1 MIVIVCL
8 YARFFLL
15 LVRQVRGIEKAYIFS
30 FSNNDYTCLDPAADG
45 VALRFDADL
54 VYYYYYYFI
63 AFFLTSDDGT
73 PTIFNKKSSGLPLM
87 KFETEASGRGGVG
100 GGDADVKRDW
110 T

>member
-1 MIVIVCL
+1 MYTGFCHGNRGLLHVIVIVCL

-63 AFFLTSDDGT
+63 AFF
-73 PTIFNKKSSGLPLM
+73 
-87 KFETEASGRGGVG
+87 
-100 GGDADVKRDW
+100 
-110 T
+110 